1 MTVARDI
8 VTIDPVTPNLPT
20 MRFHLL
26 GDDELAGGVGGWEA
40 AARPRRKAATE
51 WGGTD
56 AWTLSLPLMATGMEA
71 SLGRDTSV
79 EGSIRALVA
88 AGTMSSKTGQPA
100 LLKVTGPVRVPSSNI
115 RWVIQSIAWGAQ
127 IRNAA
132 GERVQQE
139 FTLALLEYVEAAV
152 LLSPAK
158 AAKTRNK
165 GNWAQQI
172 LAAQQK
178 NRAKR

>member
-1 MTVARDI
+1 MSMARDI
-8 VTIDPVTPNLPT
+8 VTIDPVTPNLPA

-26 GDDELAGGVGGWEA
+26 GDDELTGGVGGWEVV
-40 AARPRRKAATE
+40 ARPRRKAAAE

-56 AWTLSLPLMATGMEA
+56 AWTLSLPLMATGME
-71 SLGRDTSV
+71 SSRGRDASI
-79 EGSIRALVA
+79 EGALRALIA
-88 AGTMSSKTGQPA
+88 AGTPSAKTGQPPV
-100 LLKVTGPVRVPSSNI
+100 LKVTGPVRVPSSSI
-115 RWVIQSIAWGAQ
+115 RWVIQSIEWGAQ
-127 IRNAA
+127 IRNNA
-132 GERVQQE
+132 GQRVQQE

-158 AAKTRNK
+158 AAKARNS